1 MAERKANKMSGQ
13 IEPVRTKRSARTPG
27 DSAATKAE
35 HLRGTL
41 SGALKKLSKE
51 PLAPARTSAAL
62 LALRPRA
69 NEIREALARGWSANA
84 IAEII
89 ADEAADGTMFS
100 TETLRNAIKRLADE
114 VRTSA
119 RTTATAVKNTPVPST
134 AVTPIRTAS
143 STTSHAGFAEDPT

>member
-1 MAERKANKMSGQ
+1 MPGQ
-13 IEPVRTKRSARTPG
+13 DETTRTRRAPRTPG

-35 HLRGTL
+35 RLRGTL

-69 NEIREALARGWSANA
+69 NEIREALERGWTANA
-84 IAEII
+84 IAEVI
-89 ADEAADGTMFS
+89 ADEAGDSTTFS

-114 VRTSA
+114 VRASA
-119 RTTATAVKNTPVPST
+119 RTTATAVKNTPAPST
-134 AVTPIRTAS
+134 DVTPIRQAS
-143 STTSHAGFAEDPT
+143 STNSHAGFAEDPT

>member
-1 MAERKANKMSGQ
+1 MPGQ
-13 IEPVRTKRSARTPG
+13 DEITRTRRAPRTPG

-41 SGALKKLSKE
+41 SGVLKKLSKE

-69 NEIREALARGWSANA
+69 NEIREALERGWTANA
-84 IAEII
+84 IAEVI
-89 ADEAADGTMFS
+89 ANEAGDNTTFS

-119 RTTATAVKNTPVPST
+119 RTDTTAIKYTSATSAAVI
-134 AVTPIRTAS
+134 PILPAS
-143 STTSHAGFAEDPT
+143 STISHAGFAEDPT